1 MSTSTTQVKA
11 LLLKKYMTIE
21 FLQCYQH
28 LGKKYKQTKDDFR
41 DTVPGKCKLT
51 VPRNSNNSTRSSILE
66 TRKLRGSSLESRTS
80 SFESRTSSFESRTS
94 SFETGN
100 KELSASLTFHA
111 TISAT
116 FSVSEKRVKGRHFI
130 PIGPCIER

>member
-1 MSTSTTQVKA
+1 MG
-11 LLLKKYMTIE
+11 
-21 FLQCYQH
+21 FCYT
-28 LGKKYKQTKDDFR
+28 LILAN
-41 DTVPGKCKLT
+41 TVPGKVDSPSKLEQLDSILD
-51 VPRNSNNSTRSSILE
+51 PRNS
-66 TRKLRGSSLESRTS
+66 KLRGSSLESRTS

-130 PIGPCIER
+130 TIGPCIER